1 VFVILAAIL
10 DFVLSNLIYRQRS
23 KATKKLLLITSITI
37 NLGLLCYFKYTNFF
51 INIINNF
58 TSLYLNPLNIILPI
72 GISFYTFENISY
84 TVDVYKN
91 KIKPVRKFSEY
102 LLFLSFFPKLV
113 MGPIVRAAD
122 FIPQISKP
130 YYVSQK
136 DFSEGFYMIISG
148 LFKKL
153 IISDYLTLNFVNYI
167 FSTPKLHTGLECLLA
182 TYGYAI
188 IIYCDFSG
196 YSGIAIGIARWLGFK
211 IPDNFNLP
219 YRSTSLQEFWKRWHI
234 SLSSWLQDYLYIP
247 LGGNRKGK
255 IRTYVNLMITMLLGG
270 LWHGAN
276 WTFIVW
282 GGLQGIGLAIH
293 RKWNEMTKNKLFRNG
308 RVYNFIAGLV
318 TFHFVCFCWI
328 FFKSANFHDAFV
340 MLHQIIYDFH
350 ADVFIQ
356 LFQNY
361 QYVIYMML
369 LGYVLHFLPK
379 KLSTG
384 FVNGLSKVGLVGYV
398 IIFLAFVLLYGAFK
412 AATPV
417 MPIYL
422 QF

>member
-1 VFVILAAIL
+1 
-10 DFVLSNLIYRQRS
+10 
-23 KATKKLLLITSITI
+23 
-37 NLGLLCYFKYTNFF
+37 
-51 INIINNF
+51 
-58 TSLYLNPLNIILPI
+58 
-72 GISFYTFENISY
+72 
-84 TVDVYKN
+84 
-91 KIKPVRKFSEY
+91 
-102 LLFLSFFPKLV
+102 
-113 MGPIVRAAD
+113 MGPIVRAKD

-130 YYVSQK
+130 YYVSEQ
-136 DFSEGFYMIISG
+136 DFSEGFFLIVSG

-153 IISDYLTLNFVNYI
+153 IISDYLTLNYVNYV
-167 FSTPKLHTGLECLLA
+167 FSAPQLHTGLECLLA

-188 IIYCDFSG
+188 VIYCDFSG
-196 YSGIAIGIARWLGFK
+196 YSSIAIGIARWLGFK

-270 LWHGAN
+270 LWHGAS

-282 GGLQGIGLAIH
+282 GGLQGAGLAVH
-293 RKWNEMTKNKLFRNG
+293 RKWNGMTKNKLFKNG
-308 RVYNFIAGLV
+308 FAYNLVAGIV

-328 FFKSANFHDAFV
+328 FFKSATFHDAFT
-340 MLHQIIYDFH
+340 MIHQIVYDFH

-361 QYVIYMML
+361 QSVMYMML
-369 LGYVLHFLPK
+369 LGYALHFLPK
-379 KLSTG
+379 KISG
-384 FVNGLSKVGLVGYV
+384 GLVARLDKTGVAGYV
-398 IIFLAFVLLYGAFK
+398 IVFLAFILLYGAFK